1 MGISIR
7 KARRSATKLRI
18 LLTSPSG
25 GGKTFGALLLAKGLG
40 GRTVVIDTEEGSS
53 DLYDELH
60 EFDVIDLKPPFTP
73 ERYVEAISAAE
84 AAGYE
89 VIVVDSVT
97 HCWSG
102 KGGCLELVDDIAKA
116 QFRGNTWSAFSV
128 ITPRWRAFVD
138 AILRSSAHI
147 VCTGRSKTETAQVE
161 DHGKKKVAKLG
172 MKLEARDG
180 LEYEFTT
187 VLDLVHDGHYA
198 TVSKDRTGIFSGDP
212 KPITVETGKR
222 LAEWLA
228 GAEPAPAAKPRPAQ
242 PPKAAEAAEPEDAP
256 PKVAEI
262 LGHIQAA
269 KTVKALGRMGD
280 RIDELTS
287 EGHLDDLEVA
297 ELMGAINRRHQEIEP
312 TTKETV
318 TNG

>member
-1 MGISIR
+1 MAISIR
-7 KARRSATKLRI
+7 KAKRSATKLRI

-89 VIVVDSVT
+89 VIVIDSVT

-212 KPITVETGKR
+212 KPITVDTGKR

-228 GAEPAPAAKPRPAQ
+228 GAEPAPATKPRPAQ
-242 PPKAAEAAEPEDAP
+242 PPKAAEVAEPEDAP

-312 TTKETV
+312 TTQETV